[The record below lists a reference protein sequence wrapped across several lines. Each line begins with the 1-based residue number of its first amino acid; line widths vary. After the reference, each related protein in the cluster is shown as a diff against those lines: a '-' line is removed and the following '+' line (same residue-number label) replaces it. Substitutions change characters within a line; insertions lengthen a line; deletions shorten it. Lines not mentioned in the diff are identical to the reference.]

1 MRSLFVAGTEAG
13 VGKTVVAAALAR
25 AAAAAG
31 ALPAYY
37 CPFTTDD
44 VEDMLV
50 PQMSL
55 QGVLKQD
62 PGKRYMLI
70 PVNCE
75 TSYQFNAPV
84 SPYVGMRGS
93 AESVDVSQVLKMI
106 SRLRRNARRI
116 FERSASSA
124 ASLPG
129 GPWEI
134 PETPLGNAV
143 IVEGTGGAMTPIRRD
158 YCVADLIR
166 DAAMPAVIVTTNRIG
181 ALNLSVMTAAACR
194 DRGAAP
200 LGFVVNCIDPDGYD
214 PGRLAEDIA
223 EVTGVPVLAV
233 LRAHGTPVPPPRKGS
248 MFGKR
253 EAVLRTGE
261 GLADMPEGVQ
271 RSCAAA
277 TAVHESGALDGL
289 ARMMLEGEVRGGGGG
304 AGGGAG
310 GPGRRRRRRR
320 GP

>member
-1 MRSLFVAGTEAG
+1 MGSIFVAGTEAG

-31 ALPAYY
+31 AMPVYY

-55 QGVLKQD
+55 QGVLKPA
-62 PGKRYMLI
+62 PGRPSMLI
-70 PVNCE
+70 PVHCE

-93 AESVDVSQVLKMI
+93 AESVDVSSVLKMI
-106 SRLRRNARRI
+106 SRLRRSARRI
-116 FERSASSA
+116 FERSASPFPAGSFDV
-124 ASLPG
+124 
-129 GPWEI
+129 
-134 PETPLGNAV
+134 PETPLGSAV
-143 IVEGTGGAMTPIRRD
+143 IVEGTGGAMTPIRQD

-166 DAAMPAVIVTTNRIG
+166 DAAMPAVVVTTNRIG

-200 LGFVVNCIDPDGYD
+200 LGFVVNCIDPDGYE
-214 PGRLAEDIA
+214 PGSLAEDIA
-223 EVTGVPVLAV
+223 DVAGVPVLAV

-248 MFGKR
+248 LFGRR
-253 EAVLRTGE
+253 ETVLRTGE
-261 GLADMPEGVQ
+261 GLADLPEGVQ

-277 TAVHESGALDGL
+277 TAVHKSGAIDGL
-289 ARMMLEGEVRGGGGG
+289 ARVMLEGEVQGGG
-304 AGGGAG
+304 AGGSGDVG

-320 GP
+320 RGP